1 MIKSVLMGEIRS
13 IGDVAQG
20 HADTLRRAA
29 DGDEVGYGFTA
40 GATNI
45 RAMALAAD
53 ACAGVAS
60 IGSILASAAGSLA
73 SGAIDADEGLGQADQ
88 ASAAAVEGI
97 Q

>member
-1 MIKSVLMGEIRS
+1 M
-13 IGDVAQG
+13 AQG
-20 HADTLRRAA
+20 HADALGRAA

-53 ACAGVAS
+53 ACAGSANA
-60 IGSILASAAGSLA
+60 GSILANMARSLA
-73 SGAIDADEGLGQADQ
+73 SGAIDAHMGLGQADQ